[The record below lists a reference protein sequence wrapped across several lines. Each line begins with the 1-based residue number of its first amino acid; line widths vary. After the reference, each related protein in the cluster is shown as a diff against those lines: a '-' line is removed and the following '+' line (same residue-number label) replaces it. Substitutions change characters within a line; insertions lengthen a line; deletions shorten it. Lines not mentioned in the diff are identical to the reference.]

1 MTILLMSSH
10 QPTVTKQRRKLK
22 LPRMHV
28 VIFAESVVNYALARA
43 FVVLHVLDVV
53 GEHFLTNHFQ
63 MTVH

>member
-1 MTILLMSSH
+1 
-10 QPTVTKQRRKLK
+10 
-22 LPRMHV
+22 MHV

-53 GEHFLTNHFQ
+53 GEHFPTNRFQ